1 MKRIFILFSL
11 ITKQYLKNPVFLAL
25 ILLLPLSA
33 LFLSHS
39 GISEETAK
47 LPIGI
52 YAPQKEPLIESI
64 FSVLEQSSGIAHFI
78 QYDDKEQMTLD
89 ILNDEIECGYVFQP
103 GLSEKLLKGKYTGA
117 ISLLCGNQSEIAV
130 ALGNEI
136 IFSVLLRCYNTDFI
150 SNFIA
155 KNSLLSPYTVSLSEN
170 IFETLRLYETN
181 GSTYHVEFS
190 VLGDDNTIE
199 NTTAMEETTLLFP
212 LRGTL
217 YILVFAA
224 GLFGSLSFLHEKTTG
239 IFCAMPHGCSSSARF
254 LYPLSISFLTGI
266 MAVATLSL
274 SGACAFSLMPCME
287 MLLYVI
293 FVTIY
298 CGLLTFLL
306 PSPMLFAGGIPIFL
320 IVSFVACPVFINLKP
335 FVPGIDILRHL
346 LPPGYFL

>member
-11 ITKQYLKNPVFLAL
+11 ITKQYLKNPVFPAL

-33 LFLSHS
+33 LLLSHS
-39 GISEETAK
+39 GIAEETAN
-47 LPIGI
+47 LHIGI
-52 YAPQKEPLIESI
+52 YAPKKEPLTESI
-64 FSVLEQSSGIAHFI
+64 FSTLKQSAGIAHFI
-78 QYDDKEQMTLD
+78 QYDDEEQMTLD

-103 GLSEKLLKGKYTGA
+103 GLAQKLLTGKYAGA

-136 IFSVLLRCYNTDFI
+136 IFSVLLRCHNADLI
-150 SNFIA
+150 SHFIA
-155 KNSLLSPYTVSLSEN
+155 NNSLLSPYAAGLPGN
-170 IFETLRLYETN
+170 IPETLRLYETN
-181 GSTYHVEFS
+181 GSTYHVEFC

-199 NTTAMEETTLLFP
+199 NTTAMSKTPLLFP

-224 GLFGSLSFLHEKTTG
+224 GLFGSLSFLHERTTG
-239 IFCAMPHGCSSSARF
+239 LFCAMPHYCSFLARF
-254 LYPLSISFLTGI
+254 LYPLSISLITGI
-266 MAVATLSL
+266 MTVVTLSL
-274 SGACAFSLMPCME
+274 SGVCTFSLMPCME

-293 FVTIY
+293 VVTMY

-335 FVPGIDILRHL
+335 FVPGIDVLRHL